1 MTQVHV
7 AIGIAIISA
16 FALLAL
22 WGLFAKVFR
31 REPGKWYWRL
41 LAAAQVAIGV
51 QVVAGVILLLM
62 GDRRPLLHYGYGAL
76 FPAFVLSY
84 AHQMARNPQARWRP
98 WVIFSWAALFC
109 FGLTLRALMTGLAG
123 Q

>member
-1 MTQVHV
+1 VPEIHI
-7 AIGIAIISA
+7 AIGVTIIAGFLALASWG
-16 FALLAL
+16 LLAKIL
-22 WGLFAKVFR
+22 R
-31 REPGKWYWRL
+31 REPGKWFWRL
-41 LAAAQVAIGV
+41 LAALQVVIGV

-84 AHQMARNPQARWRP
+84 AHQTAKQTQRWRP
-98 WVIFSWAALFC
+98 WAVFAVAAAFC

-123 Q
+123 G